1 MGAMKKRTLK
11 NSATARAGK
20 VLKLII
26 DNPHVYTIK
35 LLSEEFETIGADGV
49 KDIIYALRAAGWDI
63 RHDDYPDY
71 TYHVRGYRKTF
82 E

>member
-1 MGAMKKRTLK
+1 MKRNLK
-11 NSATARAGK
+11 NSATARAGR
-20 VLKLII
+20 VLKLLI
-26 DNPHVYTIK
+26 DNPHTYTVK
-35 LLSEEFETIGADGV
+35 MLAAEFETIGIDGV
-49 KDIIYALRAAGWDI
+49 KDIIAALRVAGWDI